1 MYSHLIIFLG
11 KMFKAEVKQ
20 EEKDKMNI
28 KPKLIDKKV
37 FLQFLKIPYLKLS
50 CSLKSNNVPKY
61 CKIIS

>member
-37 FLQFLKIPYLKLS
+37 FLQFLKIPYLNSEVVMFFKIKQ
-50 CSLKSNNVPKY
+50 CS
-61 CKIIS
+61 KIL